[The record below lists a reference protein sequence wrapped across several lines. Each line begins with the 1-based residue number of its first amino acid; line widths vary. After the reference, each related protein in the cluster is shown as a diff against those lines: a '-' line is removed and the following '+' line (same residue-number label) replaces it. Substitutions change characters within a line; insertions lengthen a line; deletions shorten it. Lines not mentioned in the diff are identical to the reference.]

1 MLQQQKV
8 VTLAT
13 IINASTIHSL
23 PPIMQTYIL
32 QQVAKDCKSMHD
44 LIQVDNAIPTLIE
57 NNLPT
62 PTQEN
67 I

>member
-1 MLQQQKV
+1 
-8 VTLAT
+8 
-13 IINASTIHSL
+13 
-23 PPIMQTYIL
+23 MQTYIL

-44 LIQVDNAIPTLIE
+44 LTQVDNAIPTLIE